1 MLLSIWLLGAGA
13 TAAQANVHDAE
24 WLLKQNPQSYVIQ
37 LVTLSSPA
45 QLEKLVQTQSMDGFA
60 SFRYKSNDELRY
72 VLTYGLYPSTES
84 AGFDSEML
92 LSRVSGFKTTPQLW
106 VRQLR
111 PIQESIRTTLQK

>member
-1 MLLSIWLLGAGA
+1 
-13 TAAQANVHDAE
+13 
-24 WLLKQNPQSYVIQ
+24 
-37 LVTLSSPA
+37 
-45 QLEKLVQTQSMDGFA
+45 MDGFA